1 MLFCPNCGMENEDEA
16 KFCEHCGTKLEG
28 AAVHLIRQK
37 GEPEQDRDKSDPG
50 TPVRKP
56 EANKQ
61 DYKGKMGRLSRLHIV
76 VLAELVCLIL
86 AVVILLGIAGSRN
99 TPRAAAKRYLQAYAE
114 ENWSKVY
121 DMTGYSEGKFLQKAR
136 FIEAM
141 RSSEIPEISEF
152 EIKSG
157 KKTDTGTQKNF
168 TAEYTAGDGES
179 DTMELNLMKQRGT
192 SLFDTWKV
200 TSDGQVVKDFC
211 INVPAG
217 ASATVDG
224 IALTD
229 SEKGKSKAEGM
240 DSYYVTLF
248 TGNHKLQAAAPWFE
262 LYETDFYA
270 VQDKDFTAADLK
282 LTEEGKSALQAK
294 MQEALEKV
302 YKAAM
307 EKKDF
312 SEVSDLFLKGYEDA
326 CKKEYD
332 YLVEG
337 IHDDEMY
344 TLNQVTFTGFNCE
357 SYKDSSHP
365 GMPSVKMTFAY
376 EMQYT
381 NSHQLWGDYTYD
393 TEESGTGN
401 SYMNASFGYDGETYK
416 LASMSIESVL

>member
-1 MLFCPNCGMENEDEA
+1 MLLCPNCGMENEDEA

-28 AAVHLIRQK
+28 ATIHLIRQK
-37 GEPEQDRDKSDPG
+37 GEQQQGKD
-50 TPVRKP
+50 TPDTETLVRKP
-56 EANKQ
+56 GASKR
-61 DYKGKMGRLSRLHIV
+61 DYKERRRRWTRLQIV
-76 VLAELVCLIL
+76 VLAELACLIL
-86 AVVILLGIAGSRN
+86 VVVILFGIAGSRN
-99 TPRAAAKRYLQAYAE
+99 TAQASVKRYLRAYSE

-141 RSSEIPEISEF
+141 RSSEIPKIAEF
-152 EIKSG
+152 EIKDG
-157 KKTDTGTQKNF
+157 KKADAGTQKNF
-168 TAEYTAGDGES
+168 TVEYTTKDQKS
-179 DTMELNLMKQRGT
+179 DTMELNLTKQRGT

-229 SEKGKSKAEGM
+229 SEKGKSKADGM

-248 TGNHKLQAAAPWFE
+248 TGSHKLQAAAPWFE
-262 LYETDFYA
+262 VYDTDFYA
-270 VQDKDFTAADLK
+270 VQDKEFTAAELQ
-282 LTEEGKSALQAK
+282 LTEKGKSAIQAK
-294 MQEALEKV
+294 LQKALERV
-302 YKAAM
+302 YKSAM

-312 SEVSDLFLKGYEDA
+312 SEVSDLFLKEYGDA

-337 IHDDEMY
+337 MHDDEMN
-344 TLNQVTFTGFNCE
+344 TLNQVTFTDFNCE
-357 SYKDSSHP
+357 PYNDSAYP
-365 GMPSVKMTFAY
+365 GMPSAKLTFAY

-381 NSHQLWGDYTYD
+381 NSYELWGNHTYD
-393 TEESGTGN
+393 IEEGGTGN
-401 SYMNASFGYDGETYK
+401 SYMSASFGYDGKTYK
-416 LASMSIESVL
+416 LASMNIESVL